1 MDQESTKKIEEQ
13 DLVGKDKIIA
23 SFKKYIVEIL
33 SWFIHKFAQYK
44 YNLFDKSKILETDL
58 FEDLTPYDE
67 MDEGEAGKYFEAL
80 DWALANDK
88 VSNIAVTGTYGS
100 GKSSILKSYEKRH
113 PEHDYLNISLAS
125 FDPENVNKGNNGIVS
140 DDSSNREVNPNR
152 LIERSIL
159 QQIFYKVEPKVIS
172 DSRFKKI
179 YSINNWR
186 IFLFCCLTTIWL
198 ISTVILFKPDLF
210 SFIQNWEELLNTKVF
225 VYSSIA
231 VFIAGFGTF
240 LFKLYKLF
248 NRLSFSKLNLTKGE
262 IELSEKIDSSILNKH
277 LDEILYFFEVTDF
290 NVVIFEDI
298 DRYEEINI
306 FSKLRELN
314 ILLNNSD
321 QVDRDINFIYALRDE
336 MFDDETDRTKFFDFI
351 IPIIPV
357 INSNN
362 SKEKLLERISDD
374 SISRNLISDLSL
386 FIDDMR
392 ILKNICNEYT
402 IYKSKLGKVSL
413 NEDQLLAII
422 IYKNL
427 HPEDFSNLQQD
438 EGMIY
443 DAFHK
448 RKKEVLRQRKSQV
461 QEAINK
467 KENEIRGIK
476 DERVNDLKELRNLYL
491 GVFLQ
496 KIASHQVYGIQVNG
510 SKKSVQELIDNENLF
525 EDFSNTEGRIY
536 FYHRNNN
543 NRRSGYTFSKIENLV
558 NAEKSYSE
566 RVRFIKSKKSNRI
579 KKLNSEIENL
589 KKELEKVESQPLEV
603 HLEYLPKKK
612 ALGEKLAEND
622 FLVLLL
628 RNGYINEDYEN
639 YISYFYEGA
648 LSIKDKNFLLSVK
661 NQTGVPFDYSLDKID
676 EILKDLRSRE
686 LRQSEVLN
694 FDLLVYLIE
703 NSSSYTE
710 KLDIIMK
717 QLSNEEKEST
727 DFIEA
732 FIQEEYDILPEFIK
746 LLCQQWTGIWHYI
759 ENSDKY
765 SFKKKEE
772 YLDLIIKYAKTNDII
787 EINEYSSGALKIFIS
802 EKDDFIECYE
812 NVEGGKHIK
821 EVIKELSVKLQYFKI
836 PSSRSYLFN
845 FIYEN
850 ELYEI
855 NEQTISSIIKNIDGS
870 DELSNSLNTANYSV
884 IRKSECD
891 NLISYIEKNINIY
904 VENILLKKDKF
915 KEEEKYFIELLNKE
929 EISEDQKC
937 SLIKKQSG
945 QITDIKTVPSNL
957 WEFLVAESKL
967 KASWEN
973 LATYYSKFE
982 NVNPPL
988 VDYLNTQSNY
998 EILEEFDFENEA
1010 VSPKTNRKF
1019 ALDLILTKAIEEN
1032 SFNSLLKSIAFQ
1044 FDNLSVEKLDRNK
1057 VKKIIKTNIL
1067 SLTTTNYNRLKNNFD
1082 SLHIELAIKHL
1093 ESFIERFSEFNVE
1106 EEELKLLFKSSR
1118 VQKTDKLKIFESI
1131 NINDLS
1137 IDSDLANELLDV
1149 LVSNQPFE
1157 VQFQTSKILTEKG
1170 KIKSKKIR
1178 LITSQIDFYERN
1190 QIKQLISSLPYP
1202 YYKMVRSR
1210 HRPKLKKTDYNAELI
1225 KKLDSQ
1231 GIISSYTE
1239 NENSIRVNARK
1250 NI

>member
-1 MDQESTKKIEEQ
+1 MDQESTKEIEEE
-13 DLVGKDKIIA
+13 DLDGKDKIIA
-23 SFKKYIVEIL
+23 SFKKYFVEIL

-44 YNLFDKSKILETDL
+44 YNLFDKSKILEADL

-67 MDEGEAGKYFEAL
+67 MDEEEAGKYFEAL
-80 DWALANDK
+80 DWALANEK

-125 FDPENVNKGNNGIVS
+125 FDPENVNKGNNGIAS
-140 DDSSNREVNPNR
+140 DDSSDGEVNPNR

-186 IFLFCCLTTIWL
+186 IFLLCCLTTIWL
-198 ISTVILFKPDLF
+198 ISAVILFKPDLF
-210 SFIQNWEELLNTKVF
+210 SFIQNWEELVNTRAF
-225 VYSSIA
+225 VYLSIA
-231 VFIAGFGTF
+231 VFLAGFGAF

-392 ILKNICNEYT
+392 ILKNICNEFA
-402 IYKSKLGKVSL
+402 IYKDKLGKVTL
-413 NEDQLLAII
+413 DKDQLLAII

-438 EGMIY
+438 EGMVY

-448 RKKEVLRQRKSQV
+448 RKQEAIRQRKSKIKK
-461 QEAINK
+461 AISSR
-467 KENEIRGIK
+467 ENEIKEIK
-476 DERVNDLKELRNLYL
+476 DERIKNLKELRSLYL
-491 GVFLQ
+491 GQFSNRMANQQVFGL
-496 KIASHQVYGIQVNG
+496 QVNG
-510 SKKSVQELIDNENLF
+510 SKKPVQEVIDNEELF
-525 EDFSNTEGRIY
+525 EDIRNGGKIRYYHNRNRSTSSNY
-536 FYHRNNN
+536 SF
-543 NRRSGYTFSKIENLV
+543 KDIENLIDPDR
-558 NAEKSYSE
+558 SYSE
-566 RVRFIKSKKSNRI
+566 RKKLIKSKKSNKI
-579 KKLNSEIENL
+579 EQLNSEIARL
-589 KKELEKVESQPLEV
+589 KRDLEKVESQRLEE
-603 HLEYLPKKK
+603 HLEHLPKKE
-612 ALGEKLAEND
+612 ALGKGLAEND

-676 EILKDLRSRE
+676 EIIEDLRSRE
-686 LRQSEVLN
+686 LSQSEVLN

-710 KLDIIMK
+710 KLDIILK
-717 QLSNEEKEST
+717 QLSNEKKEST

-746 LLCQQWTGIWHYI
+746 LLSHQWTGIWHFI

-765 SFKKKEE
+765 SLKKKEE
-772 YLDLIIKYAKTNDII
+772 YLDLIIKYAKINDII
-787 EINEYSSGALKIFIS
+787 EINVYSSGALKTFIS
-802 EKDDFIECYE
+802 EKDDFIEYYE
-812 NVEGGKHIK
+812 NAEGRKHIK
-821 EVIKELSVKLQYFKI
+821 EVIKELSVKFQYFKI
-836 PSSRSYLFN
+836 PSSRSHLFN

-855 NEQTISSIIKNIDGS
+855 NEQTISSIVKNLDGS
-870 DELSNSLNTANYSV
+870 DELLNSLNTANYSV

-998 EILEEFDFENEA
+998 EILEEIDFENEA

-1032 SFNSLLKSIAFQ
+1032 SFNSLLQSIAFQ
-1044 FDNLSVEKLDRNK
+1044 FDNLSIEKLDKNK
-1057 VKKIIKTNIL
+1057 VKKIIKANIL
-1067 SLTTTNYNRLKNNFD
+1067 SLTTTNYNRLKNDFD
-1082 SLHIELAIKHL
+1082 PLHIELTIKHL

-1157 VQFQTSKILTEKG
+1157 VQFQTLKILTEKG

-1225 KKLDSQ
+1225 KKLNSQ